1 METHPAHEPVP
12 PGLSV
17 DAQPAS
23 GGGEA
28 ATPARADGASAD
40 SVSAATTDVDVAV
53 TLSAVP
59 PISPPILPLQDR
71 SSAVSSPEVSCS
83 HHGSEPQSPSSKQLS
98 RIERIE
104 RKSPEVPSSR
114 AQL

>member
-71 SSAVSSPEVSCS
+71 SSAVSSPEGS